1 MFPLKKEK
9 HKITKEKE
17 RDLINELEKLHKDL
31 DEATDRMEESR
42 RVDSEEDN
50 ANLGIIAAEK
60 ADIYKKIKEISEI
73 LDNYEL
79 IPEGNACKPDK
90 ITLGSEIKVKN
101 GDKILQLKLVS
112 SLEADPS
119 KNYISD
125 DSPLGKKL
133 LKSKVGDT
141 VTVMVRAN
149 IIRYKILN
157 VC

>member
-17 RDLINELEKLHKDL
+17 KDLINELEELHKDL

-50 ANLGIIAAEK
+50 ASLGIIGAEK
-60 ADIYKKIKEISEI
+60 ADIYKRIKEVSEI

-79 IPEGNACKPDK
+79 IIEGNECKPDK

-101 GDKILQLKLVS
+101 GDKVLQLKLVS

-149 IIRYKILN
+149 IIRYKILK